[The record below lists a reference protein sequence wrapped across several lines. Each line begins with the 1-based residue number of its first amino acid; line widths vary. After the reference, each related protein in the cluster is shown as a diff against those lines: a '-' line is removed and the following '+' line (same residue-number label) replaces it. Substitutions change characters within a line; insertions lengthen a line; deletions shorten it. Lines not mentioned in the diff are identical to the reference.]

1 MRKLMMVSLV
11 SFGLLAGAFAF
22 GDDVKKTDSGTTTP
36 APTPTASSGS
46 GLNDQTIDKKAN
58 EEKKEEPESKRPF
71 HFPGRSS

>member
-22 GDDVKKTDSGTTTP
+22 GDDVKKVDSGTATP
-36 APTPTASSGS
+36 APTPSATSGS
-46 GLNDQTIDKKAN
+46 GLNGQTIEKKS
-58 EEKKEEPESKRPF
+58 EEKKEEQSETKRPF